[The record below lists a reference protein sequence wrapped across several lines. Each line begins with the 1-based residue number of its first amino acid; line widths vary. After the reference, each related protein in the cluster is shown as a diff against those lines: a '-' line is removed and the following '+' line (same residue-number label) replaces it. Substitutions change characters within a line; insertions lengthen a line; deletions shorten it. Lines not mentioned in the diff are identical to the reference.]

1 MVCFLRHTSRKL
13 VVRKLKILLL
23 LLLTIITILVTTRK
37 NNLSKLS
44 YLEEKTKEKVEST
57 LKEKQPKYL
66 IDPAEREDFSCQTA
80 NNKTIIVMV
89 LSHYK
94 NYQQRDLIRK
104 TWASNKSHFLH
115 SANEIEFENNWKVF
129 FVLGKPDDIENK
141 QSRITKESISY
152 NDLIQIDLVENY
164 DNLIFKVGAMLD
176 WFNDVCGRAAWM
188 VKADDDIIFNPFVFQ
203 HVFPPTFVEKS
214 SDVALMIGTTI
225 GILGPRQHVLRK
237 GRWGVGNGFKPKN
250 YPPYAQGNLY
260 ILTRRA
266 VTRTCIAYFPRQI
279 PDLLIEDAYLTG
291 VLREELGI
299 HLLDFSEFYIA
310 HKKGFI
316 LNKYGFHTDLTK
328 FVTRQNEEDKVQMPL
343 TSEWRLQEFR
353 RMTKDGSSYLQ
364 EALDIPLLH
373 KRLDYFINTA
383 SSSDKYSYTQNKF
396 NEEGVL
402 WHGTKIT
409 NDRCFVIKT
418 PWTRK

>member
-1 MVCFLRHTSRKL
+1 
-13 VVRKLKILLL
+13 
-23 LLLTIITILVTTRK
+23 
-37 NNLSKLS
+37 
-44 YLEEKTKEKVEST
+44 
-57 LKEKQPKYL
+57 
-66 IDPAEREDFSCQTA
+66 
-80 NNKTIIVMV
+80 
-89 LSHYK
+89 
-94 NYQQRDLIRK
+94 
-104 TWASNKSHFLH
+104 
-115 SANEIEFENNWKVF
+115 
-129 FVLGKPDDIENK
+129 
-141 QSRITKESISY
+141 
-152 NDLIQIDLVENY
+152 VENY
-164 DNLIFKVGAMLD
+164 HNLIFKVGAMLV
-176 WFNDVCGRAAWM
+176 WFNEVCGKAAWM

-214 SDVALMIGTTI
+214 SDVALMSGTTI

-237 GRWGVGNGFKPKN
+237 GRWGVGYGFKPKI

-260 ILTRRA
+260 ILTRMA
-266 VTRTCIAYFPRQI
+266 VTRTSIAYFPRQI

-310 HKKGFI
+310 HDKGFT
-316 LNKYGFHTDLTK
+316 LNKYGVHTDLTK
-328 FVTRQNEEDKVQMPL
+328 FVTRQNEADKVEIPL